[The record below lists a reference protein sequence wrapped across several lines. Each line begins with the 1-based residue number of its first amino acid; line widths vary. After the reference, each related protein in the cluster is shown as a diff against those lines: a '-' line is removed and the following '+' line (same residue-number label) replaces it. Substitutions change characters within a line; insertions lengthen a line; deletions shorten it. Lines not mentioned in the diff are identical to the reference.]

1 MNKAWRRHADRFD
14 ALSTRERALIALT
27 LLVALGFA
35 WWSLYA
41 EPQMARVA
49 QQAADNQR
57 LAAEVARTR
66 AVITD
71 IRARIASGVHQQKES
86 ELARLRQELAE
97 VEERLEVETV
107 ELIDP
112 EKMFRLM
119 RQLVANQ
126 ARLKLIG
133 LKRREVRSALPVAE
147 GEEEAE
153 PAIFR
158 HVLEIEFAGRY
169 LDILDYVQSLEA
181 LDWKLLWDEIDLES
195 GKYPELRLKLA
206 ISTLSTHKAWVG
218 I

>member
-1 MNKAWRRHADRFD
+1 MKQTWRRYADRFD
-14 ALSTRERALIALT
+14 ALSMRERGLIALT
-27 LLVALGFA
+27 MLVALGFA

-41 EPQMARVA
+41 EPQSARLA

-66 AVITD
+66 AAVAD
-71 IRARIASGVHQQKES
+71 IRARIAGGVHREKES
-86 ELARLRQELAE
+86 ELALLKQELAR

-119 RQLVANQ
+119 HQLVSGQ
-126 ARLKLIG
+126 SRLKLLG
-133 LKRREVRSALPVAE
+133 LKRREVKSALPVAD
-147 GEEEAE
+147 GDEAE
-153 PAIFR
+153 PAIYR

-181 LDWKLLWDEIDLES
+181 LDWKLLWDEIEINS
-195 GKYPELRLKLA
+195 GKYPAVTLKLA
-206 ISTLSTHKAWVG
+206 ISTLSTDKAWVG

>member
-1 MNKAWRRHADRFD
+1 MTKTWRRYADRFD
-14 ALSTRERALIALT
+14 ALSTRERGLIAAT

-41 EPQMARVA
+41 EPQMARIA
-49 QQAADNQR
+49 QQTAENER

-66 AVITD
+66 AVVAD
-71 IRARIASGVHQQKES
+71 LRARIASGVHREKES
-86 ELARLRQELAE
+86 ELALLRKELDA

-119 RQLVANQ
+119 HQLVSGQ
-126 ARLKLIG
+126 SRLRLIG
-133 LKRREVRSALPVAE
+133 LKRREVRPALPAVE
-147 GEEEAE
+147 GEAAE

-181 LDWKLLWDEIDLES
+181 LDWKLLWDEIEIES
-195 GKYPELRLKLA
+195 GKYPAVTMKLA
-206 ISTLSTHKAWVG
+206 ISTLSTDRAWVG